1 MSGSVDV
8 AAGCAAAGPCTPRLG
23 GCSVAELAGTK
34 PQSTGF
40 LQLGSCREMF
50 LIALAVYSLG

>member
-1 MSGSVDV
+1 MVLMLQLAVLQCDP
-8 AAGCAAAGPCTPRLG
+8 AQQRLG
-23 GCSVAELAGTK
+23 GCSVAELAGTE

-50 LIALAVYSLG
+50 VIALTGYSVG

>member
-1 MSGSVDV
+1 MVLMLQLAVLQCDP
-8 AAGCAAAGPCTPRLG
+8 AQQRLG
-23 GCSVAELAGTK
+23 GCSVAEFAGTE

-50 LIALAVYSLG
+50 VIALTGYSVG